1 MAKVKFNKTYK
12 DLELDRIVKADEE
25 VEMTLKRADELVET
39 ISKQASDF
47 NYKRL
52 DKPET
57 VKEDKE

>member
-39 ISKQASDF
+39 ISKKASDF
-47 NYKRL
+47 NYERL
-52 DKPET
+52 DKPKT
-57 VKEDKE
+57 DKEDKE